1 MKLIPDSELLN
12 AGYRYA
18 FALTMNRQDAEDILH
33 DAWIRLVTRYQKSPD
48 QPVLFRAIKNL
59 FIDGKRH
66 AKVVDT
72 YVRDADKSVEMSGQE
87 NSIINEQM
95 LEYHL
100 EVLRPIEREV
110 LFLSVVE
117 GYTADEIAAMHST
130 VRGTILS
137 MLSRAKKKMR
147 DSMSKE
153 EIKLDGNGSGGK
165 SNVVDINSRS
175 KNRRL
180 VN

>member
-1 MKLIPDSELLN
+1 MNVIPDSELLN

-33 DAWIRLVTRYQKSPD
+33 DAWLRLVTRYKKSPD
-48 QPVLFRAIKNL
+48 KPVLFRTIKNL

-66 AKVVDT
+66 AKVVEN
-72 YVRDADKSVEMSGQE
+72 YVRDVDKSVEFSGQE
-87 NSIINEQM
+87 NTIINEQM
-95 LEYHL
+95 LEYHF

-137 MLSRAKKKMR
+137 MLSRSKKKLR
-147 DSMSKE
+147 ESMHGE
-153 EIKLDGNGSGGK
+153 EIKAEGEVRDSK
-165 SNVVDINSRS
+165 TNVVDFNRRP